1 MYVWNSSWKKEE
13 GFYKMSRKMLVIRPG
28 PDKVV
33 VIGFCDPKSG
43 ELPPRV
49 GLNSNGGHLGK

>member
-1 MYVWNSSWKKEE
+1 
-13 GFYKMSRKMLVIRPG
+13 MSRKMLVIRSG
-28 PDKVV
+28 PVKEV
-33 VIGFCDPKSG
+33 VIGICDPKSR